1 MNLWS
6 DNMGN
11 ILNKIVNN
19 NALFVGVIILLCII
33 LIALIILI
41 IRSARESKKINI
53 YEEELEDEDIKKV
66 KNVKKEDIIETPD
79 TNEDTKE
86 EIIREDTE
94 KEEEISKEETE
105 EEIEK
110 EIEQRYDEE
119 KEKEIEEIREDN
131 PNSEIEQL
139 LSKMEADSKLKPED
153 IVANFEE
160 EQEAQSIISYKELVD
175 AVKNRQ
181 EDVYEDELESKPL
194 ATVSDFMKQ
203 KEAQELENSAILSI
217 KDISENFEVDEIKSQ
232 EDSEEKENTVSKF
245 KKTDVIS
252 PVFGIVGEQHDSKK
266 KGTID
271 ETIDLTD
278 VNLTDIDFRTNNE
291 TKEELREEDAA
302 ITALDEIYKHMAEDL
317 IKNNEELGETASL
330 EELTRNEEFLQSLK
344 DFRKKL

>member
-1 MNLWS
+1 
-6 DNMGN
+6 MGN

-19 NALFVGVIILLCII
+19 NALFVGVIIVLCII

-41 IRSARESKKINI
+41 IRSARENKKINI

-79 TNEDTKE
+79 TNEDIKEEISVKETEKKEEITKE
-86 EIIREDTE
+86 ERTNNE
-94 KEEEISKEETE
+94 E

-110 EIEQRYDEE
+110 EVEQRYDEE

-131 PNSEIEQL
+131 PTNEIEQL

-181 EDVYEDELESKPL
+181 EDIYEDELESKPL

-217 KDISENFEVDEIKSQ
+217 KDISEKSEVDEIKSC
-232 EDSEEKENTVSKF
+232 EELEEKEITSLKF

-252 PVFGIVGEQHDSKK
+252 PVFGIVEESQGKKK

-278 VNLTDIDFRTNNE
+278 MDLTDMDFGAINK
-291 TKEELREEDAA
+291 TKEELKEEDAA

-317 IKNNEELGETASL
+317 LKNNEDLGETASL

>member
-1 MNLWS
+1 
-6 DNMGN
+6 MGN

-19 NALFVGVIILLCII
+19 NTLFVGVIIGLCII
-33 LIALIILI
+33 LVALIILI
-41 IRSARESKKINI
+41 IRSARENKKINI
-53 YEEELEDEDIKKV
+53 YEEELEDDDIKKV

-79 TNEDTKE
+79 TTEDVKKD
-86 EIIREDTE
+86 EDVKTTE
-94 KEEEISKEETE
+94 KDEPILKDEIQD
-105 EEIEK
+105 EIEAEK
-110 EIEQRYDEE
+110 AIEKRYNEE
-119 KEKEIEEIREDN
+119 KEKEIEEILEDN
-131 PNSEIEQL
+131 PSNEIEQL

-153 IVANFEE
+153 VVANFEK

-181 EDVYEDELESKPL
+181 EDIYEDELEAKPL
-194 ATVSDFMKQ
+194 TTVSDFMKQ
-203 KEAQELENSAILSI
+203 KEAQELENSAIISV
-217 KDISENFEVDEIKSQ
+217 KDITDESVGAKASTSKKYD
-232 EDSEEKENTVSKF
+232 ELEKEETTPSKF

-252 PVFGIVGEQHDSKK
+252 PVFGIVGDSHESKA

-278 VNLTDIDFRTNNE
+278 VDLTDVDFSLI
-291 TKEELREEDAA
+291 KENKHELTEEDAA

-317 IKNNEELGETASL
+317 LKNNEDLGETASL

>member
-1 MNLWS
+1 
-6 DNMGN
+6 MGN

-19 NALFVGVIILLCII
+19 NTLFVGVIIILCII
-33 LIALIILI
+33 LISLIILI
-41 IRSARESKKINI
+41 IRSARENKKINI

-79 TNEDTKE
+79 AKE
-86 EIIREDTE
+86 EM
-94 KEEEISKEETE
+94 KEEVIIKDTE
-105 EEIEK
+105 EEEKISKDDKEIDEESEK

-119 KEKEIEEIREDN
+119 KEKEIEEIRENN
-131 PNSEIEQL
+131 PSNEIEQL

-153 IVANFEE
+153 VVANFEK

-181 EDVYEDELESKPL
+181 EDIYEDELESKPL

-203 KEAQELENSAILSI
+203 KEAQELESSAVSSI
-217 KDISENFEVDEIKSQ
+217 KDIQEKSEGDEIKIC
-232 EDSEEKENTVSKF
+232 EDLEVREVASSKF

-252 PVFGIVGEQHDSKK
+252 PVFGIVDEPHSRKK

-278 VNLTDIDFRTNNE
+278 MDLTDMDFDAITE
-291 TKEELREEDAA
+291 PKEELREEDAA
-302 ITALDEIYKHMAEDL
+302 ITALDEIYRHMAEDL
-317 IKNNEELGETASL
+317 LKNNDDLGETASL